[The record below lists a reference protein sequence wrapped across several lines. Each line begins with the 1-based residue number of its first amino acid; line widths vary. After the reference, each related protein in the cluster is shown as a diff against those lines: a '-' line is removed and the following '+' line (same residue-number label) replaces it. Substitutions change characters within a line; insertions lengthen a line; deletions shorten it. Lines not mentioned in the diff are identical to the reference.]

1 MLVKIVTFQWN
12 RTKSET
18 SNLWKL
24 AVFLLISMILAACST
39 SDELSESK
47 ESDLIQRVSG
57 RWQCLERNDYACAY
71 KFLSPAYRRVF
82 TPEMYRN
89 RYFSEL
95 DRVLTGV
102 KVVAYDRNAAVASV
116 RVGVMSMPLK
126 TTSSASRAITV
137 SPIVISEAWLWGKGD
152 WWYHEGP

>member
-12 RTKSET
+12 RMKTET

-24 AVFLLISMILAACST
+24 AVLSLIFMVLAACST
-39 SDELSESK
+39 SEELSESK

-82 TPEMYRN
+82 TPEMYGN

-116 RVGVMSMPLK
+116 LVGVMSRSA
-126 TTSSASRAITV
+126 TDASSASRAISVTP
-137 SPIVISEAWLWGKGD
+137 STLTEGWIWYRGE
-152 WWYHEGP
+152 WWFHERL

>member
-12 RTKSET
+12 RTNSET
-18 SNLWKL
+18 SNSWKSAIIL
-24 AVFLLISMILAACST
+24 SIFMILAACST
-39 SDELSESK
+39 SEELSESK
-47 ESDLIQRVSG
+47 ESHLIQRVTA

-95 DRVLTGV
+95 ERVLTGV
-102 KVVAYDRNAAVASV
+102 KVVAYDRKAAVASV
-116 RVGVMSMPLK
+116 MVGVMSSSS
-126 TTSSASRAITV
+126 TDASSASRA
-137 SPIVISEAWLWGKGD
+137 SSIVPSTLAESWIQYKGE
-152 WWYHEGP
+152 WWYHDRS

>member
-12 RTKSET
+12 RMKSET
-18 SNLWKL
+18 SNLWKS

-116 RVGVMSMPLK
+116 MVGVMSSSS
-126 TTSSASRAITV
+126 TDASSASRAFTV
-137 SPIVISEAWLWGKGD
+137 VPSTLSESWIQYSGE
-152 WWYHEGP
+152 WWYHESS

>member
-18 SNLWKL
+18 SNLWKS

-116 RVGVMSMPLK
+116 LVGVMSRSA
-126 TTSSASRAITV
+126 TDASSASRAITV
-137 SPIVISEAWLWGKGD
+137 TPSTLTED
-152 WWYHEGP
+152 WIWHRREWWFHERS

>member
-18 SNLWKL
+18 SNLWNSAKL
-24 AVFLLISMILAACST
+24 LLISMILAACST
-39 SDELSESK
+39 SEGLSESK
-47 ESDLIQRVSG
+47 ESDLIQRVSA

-95 DRVLTGV
+95 ERVLTGV
-102 KVVAYDRNAAVASV
+102 KVVAYDRKAAVASV
-116 RVGVMSMPLK
+116 MIGVMSSSS
-126 TTSSASRAITV
+126 TDASSASRAFSVVPSTL
-137 SPIVISEAWLWGKGD
+137 SESWIQVRGE
-152 WWYHEGP
+152 WWYHERS

>member
-12 RTKSET
+12 RTNFET

-24 AVFLLISMILAACST
+24 ANCLPIFMILAACST
-39 SDELSESK
+39 SGELSESK
-47 ESDLIQRVSG
+47 EKQLIQRVSD

-82 TPEMYRN
+82 TPEMYRG

-116 RVGVMSMPLK
+116 MVGVMSSSS
-126 TTSSASRAITV
+126 TDASSASRAFSVTPSNLTESWIQYRG
-137 SPIVISEAWLWGKGD
+137 E
-152 WWYHEGP
+152 WWYHERS

>member
-1 MLVKIVTFQWN
+1 MLF
-12 RTKSET
+12 RSE
-18 SNLWKL
+18 
-24 AVFLLISMILAACST
+24 
-39 SDELSESK
+39 ELSESK

-71 KFLSPAYRRVF
+71 KFLSPAYRGVF

-89 RYFSEL
+89 RHFSEL
-95 DRVLTGV
+95 ERVLTGV

-126 TTSSASRAITV
+126 TTSSASRANVATPTV
-137 SPIVISEAWLWGKGD
+137 TSEAWLWGNGK
-152 WWYHEGP
+152 WWYHEGL

>member
-1 MLVKIVTFQWN
+1 MKT
-12 RTKSET
+12 ET

-24 AVFLLISMILAACST
+24 AVLSLIFMVLAACST
-39 SDELSESK
+39 SEELSESK

-82 TPEMYRN
+82 TPEMYGN

-116 RVGVMSMPLK
+116 MVGVMSSSS
-126 TTSSASRAITV
+126 TDASSASQAFSVTPSTLNESWIWER
-137 SPIVISEAWLWGKGD
+137 GK
-152 WWYHEGP
+152 WWYHESL